1 MPVDP
6 IPEGYNT
13 VTPYL
18 NIKGIDEFVDFLS
31 EVFSG
36 ELTERLSG
44 PEGRTIHAEVKI
56 GDSLIMIG
64 EQPDGSESSPGVL
77 YVYTEDVDELYQ
89 KSLDHGCKSISA
101 PQDQFYGDRS
111 AGFEDPFG
119 VQWWV
124 ATRIEDVSPEEMAR
138 RASGT

>member
-6 IPEGYNT
+6 IPDGYQT

-18 NIKGIDEFVDFLS
+18 IIKGIEEFIEFLKK
-31 EVFSG
+31 VFSAK
-36 ELTERLSG
+36 LTERLSG

-64 EQPDGSESSPGVL
+64 EQPDDSESRPGVL
-77 YVYTEDVDELYQ
+77 YVYTEDVDDLYQ

-101 PQDQFYGDRS
+101 PKDQFYGDRS

-119 VQWWV
+119 VHWWV
-124 ATRIEDVSPEEMAR
+124 ATHIEDVSPEEMAR
-138 RASGT
+138 RASGR

>member
-6 IPEGYNT
+6 IPDGYQT

-18 NIKGIDEFVDFLS
+18 IIKGIEEFIEFLKK
-31 EVFSG
+31 VFSAK
-36 ELTERLSG
+36 LTERLSG

-64 EQPDGSESSPGVL
+64 EQPDDSESRPGVL
-77 YVYTEDVDELYQ
+77 YVYTEDVDDLYQ

-101 PQDQFYGDRS
+101 PKDQFYGDRS

-119 VQWWV
+119 VHWWV
-124 ATRIEDVSPEEMAR
+124 ATHIEDVSPEEMAR
-138 RASGT
+138 RTAGR

>member
-6 IPEGYNT
+6 IPDGYQT

-18 NIKGIDEFVDFLS
+18 IIKGIDEFVEFLIKL
-31 EVFSG
+31 FSAQ
-36 ELTERLSG
+36 LTEQLHG
-44 PEGRTIHAEVKI
+44 PRGRTIHAEVRI

-64 EQPDGSESSPGVL
+64 EQPDGSDSKQGVL
-77 YVYTEDVDELYQ
+77 YVYTDDVDRLYQ
-89 KSLDHGCKSISA
+89 RALDYGCKSISA

-124 ATRIEDVSPEEMAR
+124 ATHIEDVSPEEMAR
-138 RASGT
+138 RSAGR

>member
-6 IPEGYNT
+6 IPDGYNT

-31 EVFSG
+31 NLFSG
-36 ELTERLSG
+36 ELTERLTG
-44 PEGRTIHAEVKI
+44 PGGTTIHAEVRI

-64 EQPDGSESSPGVL
+64 EQPEGSDSGPGVL
-77 YVYTEDVDELYQ
+77 YVYTQDVDILYQ
-89 KSLDHGCKSISA
+89 RSLNHGCKSISA
-101 PQDQFYGDRS
+101 PQDQFYGDRV

-124 ATRIEDVSPEEMAR
+124 ATHIEDVSPEEMTR
-138 RASGT
+138 RIGGR

>member
-1 MPVDP
+1 MPVEP
-6 IPEGYNT
+6 IPDRYQT

-18 NIKGIDEFVDFLS
+18 IIKGIEEFIEFLIK
-31 EVFSG
+31 VFSAK
-36 ELTERLSG
+36 LTERLTG
-44 PEGRTIHAEVKI
+44 PDGSTIHAEVRI

-64 EQPDGSESSPGVL
+64 EQPDGSESRPGVL
-77 YVYTEDVDELYQ
+77 YVYTEDVDVLYQ

-124 ATRIEDVSPEEMAR
+124 ATHIEDVSPEEMAK
-138 RASGT
+138 RAAGH